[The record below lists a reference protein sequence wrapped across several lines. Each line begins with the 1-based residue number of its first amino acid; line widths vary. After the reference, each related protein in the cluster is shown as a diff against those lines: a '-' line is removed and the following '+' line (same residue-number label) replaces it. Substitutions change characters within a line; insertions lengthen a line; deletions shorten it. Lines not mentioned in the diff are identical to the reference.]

1 MGNIYKLIGQYMNK
15 GAVVV
20 TGGSKR
26 IGKAI
31 SINLA
36 KSGFSVVVHYRESKN
51 EAQSVAEEIETYGVS
66 SCIVHCD
73 LSDELSTSTMI
84 NRANEKI
91 GEIQGLINNASVFEY
106 DDISNFEKNKWD
118 LHMSV
123 NGKSQLILINSLMN
137 QLSENNEGSIVNISD
152 QKIASPNPDY
162 LSYTASRFA
171 MMGMTNALALGL
183 APRARINSV
192 APGHTLAS
200 PDQTDSGLIKAQKQ
214 SPLGRGPTPDEIAE
228 SVTFLMNNKSITGQT
243 IFVDCGERL
252 LSIKRDIV
260 FETEE

>member
-1 MGNIYKLIGQYMNK
+1 MSK
-15 GAVVV
+15 GAVLV
-20 TGGSKR
+20 TGGSVR

-31 SINLA
+31 SLNLG
-36 KSGFSVVVHYRESKN
+36 KSGYSVAIQYRKSKS
-51 EAQSVAEEIETYGVS
+51 EAHALAEEIETYGVS
-66 SCIVHCD
+66 SCVVHCD
-73 LSDELSTSTMI
+73 FTDQLSTSTLI
-84 NRANEKI
+84 NRANKKI
-91 GEIQGLINNASVFEY
+91 GEIQALVNNASVFEY
-106 DDISNFEKNKWD
+106 DDISNFENNKWD

-123 NGKSQLILINSLMN
+123 NGKSQLILINSLMK
-137 QLSENNEGSIVNISD
+137 QLSEDNEGSIVNILD
-152 QKIASPNPDY
+152 QKIATPNPDY

-171 MMGMTNALALGL
+171 MLGMTNALAIGL

-200 PDQTDSGLIKAQKQ
+200 PDQTDIGLIKAQKQ
-214 SPLGRGPTPDEIAE
+214 SPLERGPTPDEIAE

-252 LSIKRDIV
+252 LSRKRDIV

>member
-1 MGNIYKLIGQYMNK
+1 MKAGKKLRKNLILKFFLPIFEELIKLRIEEANQISDKFTPWETLAQPFEPDLTLEWLNK
-15 GAVVV
+15 IFQPLKE
-20 TGGSKR
+20 TIPSLLSELK
-26 IGKAI
+26 
-31 SINLA
+31 
-36 KSGFSVVVHYRESKN
+36 KS
-51 EAQSVAEEIETYGVS
+51 
-66 SCIVHCD
+66 
-73 LSDELSTSTMI
+73 
-84 NRANEKI
+84 
-91 GEIQGLINNASVFEY
+91 
-106 DDISNFEKNKWD
+106 EKNKWD
-118 LHMSV
+118 LNMSV

-252 LSIKRDIV
+252 LSRKRDIV

>member
-1 MGNIYKLIGQYMNK
+1 MEAKKIII
-15 GAVVV
+15 
-20 TGGSKR
+20 TGGATR
-26 IGKAI
+26 VGAAI
-31 SINLA
+31 A
-36 KSGFSVVVHYRESKN
+36 KSLAGFEVFITVHYNKSKKLADKLKKELEN
-51 EAQSVAEEIETYGVS
+51 LGSNVFLIKA
-66 SCIVHCD
+66 D
-73 LSDELSTSTMI
+73 LNNSFQVQRLIKNAFNKMRGLDC
-84 NRANEKI
+84 
-91 GEIQGLINNASVFEY
+91 LINNASVFEY

-252 LSIKRDIV
+252 LSRKRDIV